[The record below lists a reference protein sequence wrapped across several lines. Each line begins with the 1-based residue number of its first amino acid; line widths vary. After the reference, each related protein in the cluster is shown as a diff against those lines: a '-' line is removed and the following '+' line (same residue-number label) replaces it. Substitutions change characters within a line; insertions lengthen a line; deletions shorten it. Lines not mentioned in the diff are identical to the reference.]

1 MAALN
6 TRIIS
11 RSVSL
16 SVCWRLSG
24 STFLI
29 GTNVYRHKIKG
40 STTEDR
46 TGMYEYIQNI
56 GQNDKCPFQIMKK
69 EKYPNAPNP
78 AMKFSNHN
86 IQMEKRNPSHKYNI

>member
-1 MAALN
+1 
-6 TRIIS
+6 
-11 RSVSL
+11 
-16 SVCWRLSG
+16 
-24 STFLI
+24 
-29 GTNVYRHKIKG
+29 
-40 STTEDR
+40 
-46 TGMYEYIQNI
+46 MYEYIQNI